1 MCIPREPVA
10 ACSRSALSQR
20 RCHPERSE
28 GSIHF
33 LSLCRPAELPVESTR
48 VAKQLACRRKERAQ
62 IPRFAQDDSF
72 RGCKLRTANYELR
85 TSSSGSERCDR
96 TEGRARLA
104 RRARCKHR
112 LDTAEE
118 HHAVERFVALA
129 TKNKGRSRRPPYDP
143 TDGSLVLLAAFFR
156 AALL

>member
-1 MCIPREPVA
+1 VHP
-10 ACSRSALSQR
+10 SRTSCCL
-20 RCHPERSE
+20 
-28 GSIHF
+28 
-33 LSLCRPAELPVESTR
+33 LSLGSLPKKVSSRAKRRIYSFSVPLQPAELPVESTR

-85 TSSSGSERCDR
+85 TSSSGLERSDR

-118 HHAVERFVALA
+118 HHAVERFVAQA